1 MQWNADFTSIPL
13 KHMFVSS
20 PLDDLINHL
29 GGPGKV
35 AEMKGRRGRVVKT
48 DKQPQPH
55 YEARESDS
63 SNVDSLNIQ
72 EVSKMIR
79 TKSCAVFRINLITV
93 ISIDVILGQDP
104 GAGSQVE
111 NFRRTT
117 RRTVSADLTDC
128 PWVSE
133 DELCL
138 CPLHLKTGP
147 SFQREKDSLVLAF
160 VSCSWDYKFSS
171 VVQP

>member
-1 MQWNADFTSIPL
+1 M
-13 KHMFVSS
+13 
-20 PLDDLINHL
+20 
-29 GGPGKV
+29 
-35 AEMKGRRGRVVKT
+35 
-48 DKQPQPH
+48 
-55 YEARESDS
+55 
-63 SNVDSLNIQ
+63 
-72 EVSKMIR
+72 
-79 TKSCAVFRINLITV
+79 

-104 GAGSQVE
+104 RAGSQIE

-128 PWVSE
+128 PWVS
-133 DELCL
+133 DHELCL

-147 SFQREKDSLVLAF
+147 SFQREKDSLVLVF